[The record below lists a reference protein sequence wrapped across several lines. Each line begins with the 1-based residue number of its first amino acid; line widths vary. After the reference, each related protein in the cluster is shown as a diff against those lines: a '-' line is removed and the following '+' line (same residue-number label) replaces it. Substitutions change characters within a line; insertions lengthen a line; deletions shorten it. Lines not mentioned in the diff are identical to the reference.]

1 MDEPITEM
9 SSVEKARKKV
19 ADFRTH
25 QDEMRQIAGSG
36 GELWS
41 PGSEE
46 CPLPPAS
53 DHIIIRKEE
62 AVGKVGMIHLPGQAA
77 EKTRPNR
84 GTVLKVGDDI
94 RLFAVPDTYEGRSGR
109 ERKTKVTS
117 LVPDDVV
124 IYHEYG
130 EVKFTYRGV
139 DYIAIREKD
148 VICRVENTDAQTA
161 ESGGVSEAAASDQS
175 SQQS

>member
-46 CPLPPAS
+46 CPLTTAS
-53 DHIIIRKEE
+53 FLIIIRKEE

-148 VICRVENTDAQTA
+148 VICRVEKTNAETPATDELPETKT
-161 ESGGVSEAAASDQS
+161 SGQGSEQA
-175 SQQS
+175 